1 VPSLVVFTHTAVL
14 ALGAV
19 WDYSEVVRSGGTMH
33 EFAGG
38 TPVFVDRRGR
48 RRRWMT
54 YWGLLVACLGVL
66 YVALLTASLAA
77 DPVRPDGGAPA
88 DAPPA
93 QPASPPAEADVPE

>member
-1 VPSLVVFTHTAVL
+1 
-14 ALGAV
+14 
-19 WDYSEVVRSGGTMH
+19 MH

-38 TPVFVDRRGR
+38 TPVFLDRRGR

-77 DPVRPDGGAPA
+77 DPVRPDGVPPADTPVDAPA
-88 DAPPA
+88 NAPPA
-93 QPASPPAEADVPE
+93 GQVGPPAEADVPE